1 MNAFSAMVPEV
12 RGRPARALAAGFARA
27 SRCARCRVGARA
39 RRPER
44 KHSVRRTPSRS
55 RCGWCAL
62 RRCSLASRC
71 DRVLL
76 ARARRAHGPGVAGA
90 RDAQADRLSE
100 RARFSRRTHASTHA
114 HTLARTHARSLARL
128 TMETGSQFFT
138 SLTRTD
144 NNGALALLGLY
155 GEIPREKRAFPEASP
170 TLSAVRVGCSSRSV
184 PGERLSHLSCA
195 SGPLITRP
203 SAHPTFPLSASPCLS
218 RQRHLGAKAR
228 PRSSTLSSSSLAVS
242 RILSG

>member
-114 HTLARTHARSLARL
+114 HTLARTHARSHARL

-195 SGPLITRP
+195 SAPLMTRP
-203 SAHPTFPLSASPCLS
+203 SALPHATPLFPLLPLRASRGSVIWAQKRGHEALLYLP
-218 RQRHLGAKAR
+218 
-228 PRSSTLSSSSLAVS
+228 PP
-242 RILSG
+242 